1 MVRSQAHCHVFFPNL
16 KLGPEGRRHVGD
28 ALYYVRRLRWPREVR
43 RTMTTNYAG
52 DVGEPLE
59 LAVRDEAAHHH
70 RHQSA
75 VSESPQVMHEV
86 GQGIENRLAFIYLD
100 RLGLVRVMAYNHVGA
115 GIDGEMPHLLLVFHN
130 RQVAGAGI
138 RLDLIGR

>member
-1 MVRSQAHCHVFFPNL
+1 MVRSQAHCHVFSPNL
-16 KLGPEGRRHVGD
+16 KLGPGGRRHVSD
-28 ALYYVRRLRWPREVR
+28 ALYYVRR
-43 RTMTTNYAG
+43 TMATNYAG

-75 VSESPQVMHEV
+75 VSESPQFMHAV

-100 RLGLVRVMAYNHVGA
+100 RLGLVRVMAYNHVCA
-115 GIDGEMPHLLLVFHN
+115 GIDGEMPHLLS
-130 RQVAGAGI
+130 
-138 RLDLIGR
+138 